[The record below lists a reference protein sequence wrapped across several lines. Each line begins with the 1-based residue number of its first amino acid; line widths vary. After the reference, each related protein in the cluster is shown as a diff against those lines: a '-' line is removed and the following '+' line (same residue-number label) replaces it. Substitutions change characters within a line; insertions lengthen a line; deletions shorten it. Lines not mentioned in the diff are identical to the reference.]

1 MIKKSD
7 VQGHKCLSVIM
18 HNIIMESESDSGL
31 EFYEPHQVPVEYAD
45 FVTMHDELHQ
55 LQDNL
60 VEHSWV
66 LKENQAI

>member
-1 MIKKSD
+1 
-7 VQGHKCLSVIM
+7 M
-18 HNIIMESESDSGL
+18 HNMIMESESDSGL
-31 EFYEPHQVPVEYAD
+31 EFYEPHQVLVEYAD